1 MEGAVDSF
9 TLLLGASVTA
19 QSGSFECVIDLM
31 TGCIFGVT
39 LGQLSPWSCT
49 LPYSCTL
56 SGMCSAA
63 AQPGPAGLSPCWLP
77 MLCSCLA
84 MLMDPCSCSCC
95 STYVV
100 MQSPRLGPPP
110 WLCAHTALAALSQV
124 VWWCQFLRPLQT
136 TSGVPCTVTSAA
148 ACCLWQSA
156 LLWQLT
162 FFGVGC
168 LCDSRH
174 LKPPVRHPF
183 FGSTLRNCVCCM
195 LPAVV
200 LQELWQKGCVT

>member
-1 MEGAVDSF
+1 MVVHSFLFVHAVWHVFCCRPAGPCRVVSSH
-9 TLLLGASVTA
+9 LLLGA
-19 QSGSFECVIDLM
+19 
-31 TGCIFGVT
+31 
-39 LGQLSPWSCT
+39 
-49 LPYSCTL
+49 
-56 SGMCSAA
+56 
-63 AQPGPAGLSPCWLP
+63 CWLP

-124 VWWCQFLRPLQT
+124 VWWCQFLRPVQT